1 MGQVARTAVQKLFS
15 CVVNVRGFVLA
26 VFFCRSSACAVR
38 GYLCV
43 ACLVGVSF
51 FFAGCAS
58 YNSQTTAPGP
68 ALTVSANSFNF
79 NTVVVGQSAT
89 QILHLTNSGSAPL
102 QISSISLSN
111 KEFAISGPSL
121 PRTVLP
127 ALSLDYTLEF
137 APTTAGNASA
147 SLTITSNAPHSPAA
161 VSLAGIAE
169 KVVVALQV
177 TPTSINFG
185 NENLQSTATQNVTLQ
200 NTGDVIITINGVT
213 ASGSG
218 FGYSDLSPGFS
229 LSPNQQLTFQVWFR
243 PQTSGAASGTVSILS
258 ANLAAPETVSL
269 TGDGVSS
276 TPTSPPAPSP
286 ATQYTV
292 QLTWNASSS
301 VVVGYRVYR
310 STTSGNS
317 YSPLFSTPLNALTYV
332 DSTVTSGDTYYYVV
346 TAVDDNGV
354 ESLYSNQATANV
366 PAS

>member
-1 MGQVARTAVQKLFS
+1 MFS
-15 CVVNVRGFVLA
+15 CRL
-26 VFFCRSSACAVR
+26 SASAVR
-38 GYLCV
+38 GYASV

-51 FFAGCAS
+51 FFAGCAN
-58 YNSQTTAPGP
+58 YNSQTSTPAP
-68 ALTVSANSFNF
+68 ALVVSAISFNF

-89 QILHLTNSGSAPL
+89 QTLHLTNSGSAPL

-121 PRTVLP
+121 PRVVLP
-127 ALSLDYTLEF
+127 ALSLDYTVAF
-137 APTTAGNASA
+137 APTTPGNASA

-161 VSLAGIAE
+161 ISLAGVAE
-169 KVVVALQV
+169 KVVAALQV

-185 NENLQSTATQNVTLQ
+185 NENLQSTSTKSVTLQ
-200 NTGDVIITINGVT
+200 NTGDVNITINGVT

-218 FGYSDLSPGFS
+218 FGYSSLSPGFS
-229 LSPNQQLTFQVWFR
+229 LSPNQQVIFQVWFR

-258 ANLAAPETVSL
+258 ANLTSPETVSL

-276 TPTSPPAPSP
+276 TPAPPSPPPP
-286 ATQYTV
+286 ATQHTV
-292 QLTWNASSS
+292 HLTWNPSSS
-301 VVVGYRVYR
+301 VVAGYRVYR
-310 STTSGNS
+310 STTSGTS
-317 YSPLFSTPLNALTYV
+317 YNPLFSSPLNALSF
-332 DSTVTSGDTYYYVV
+332 DDPTVTNGDTYYYVV